1 MATQTIASGWTI
13 DGATVTATGN
23 SIAINLGNANTWTN
37 SQTFE
42 GTASSPSIKI
52 FGATGILATEYTN
65 GNGHGYDRFGNFTF
79 GGDTSG
85 SYAINQT
92 ISSAT
97 HLFSVSYLGVVA
109 TSNNTL
115 DDDTGNIIAKLVVS
129 GTGFKTTAGAAT
141 TVTVGA
147 SPYTYSNT
155 SSSNQ
160 QLFIQGGTVSAIAF
174 NPNGG
179 TGISLSGLTD
189 NVLVVRPGD
198 TVTVTYT
205 AAPTMTTIQ
214 L

>member
-1 MATQTIASGWTI
+1 MVNTELQTKKLSSPFDDLLLLAG
-13 DGATVTATGN
+13 DGTKAVKGN
-23 SIAINLGNANTWTN
+23 S
-37 SQTFE
+37 
-42 GTASSPSIKI
+42 
-52 FGATGILATEYTN
+52 
-65 GNGHGYDRFGNFTF
+65 
-79 GGDTSG
+79 
-85 SYAINQT
+85 
-92 ISSAT
+92 
-97 HLFSVSYLGVVA
+97 
-109 TSNNTL
+109 NTL
-115 DDDTGNIIAKLVVS
+115 DDGSGNAIITNKVTAGSVATGGKVTAGSVA
-129 GTGFKTTAGAAT
+129 TGGVATTAGAAT

>member
-1 MATQTIASGWTI
+1 MVNTELQTKKLSSPFDDLLLLAG
-13 DGATVTATGN
+13 DGTKAVKGN
-23 SIAINLGNANTWTN
+23 S
-37 SQTFE
+37 
-42 GTASSPSIKI
+42 
-52 FGATGILATEYTN
+52 
-65 GNGHGYDRFGNFTF
+65 
-79 GGDTSG
+79 
-85 SYAINQT
+85 
-92 ISSAT
+92 
-97 HLFSVSYLGVVA
+97 
-109 TSNNTL
+109 NTL
-115 DDDTGNIIAKLVVS
+115 DDGSGNAIITNKVTAGSVATGGVA
-129 GTGFKTTAGAAT
+129 TTAGAAT

>member
-1 MATQTIASGWTI
+1 MVNTELQTKKLSSPFDDLLLLAG
-13 DGATVTATGN
+13 DGTKAVKGN
-23 SIAINLGNANTWTN
+23 S
-37 SQTFE
+37 
-42 GTASSPSIKI
+42 
-52 FGATGILATEYTN
+52 
-65 GNGHGYDRFGNFTF
+65 
-79 GGDTSG
+79 
-85 SYAINQT
+85 
-92 ISSAT
+92 
-97 HLFSVSYLGVVA
+97 
-109 TSNNTL
+109 NTL
-115 DDDTGNIIAKLVVS
+115 DDGSGNAIITNKVTAGSVATGGVA
-129 GTGFKTTAGAAT
+129 TTAGAAT

-147 SPYTYSNT
+147 SPYTYKNT

-189 NVLVVRPGD
+189 NVLVVRPDD